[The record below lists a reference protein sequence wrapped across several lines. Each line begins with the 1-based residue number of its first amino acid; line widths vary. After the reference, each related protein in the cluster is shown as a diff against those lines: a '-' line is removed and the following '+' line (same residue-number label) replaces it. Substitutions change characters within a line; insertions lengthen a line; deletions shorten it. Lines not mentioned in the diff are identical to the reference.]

1 MDVDKMLNIWD
12 TDEPYSKPAFL
23 STTGRV
29 LFMMM
34 VDPKVTQIAMSIL
47 FDVSETAIEKAVA
60 NLVNAGIVE
69 IVKNGRKNEYSIK
82 WEVMS
87 SHNDFQMMREIF
99 SNDVQERFTNT

>member
-1 MDVDKMLNIWD
+1 
-12 TDEPYSKPAFL
+12 
-23 STTGRV
+23 
-29 LFMMM
+29 MM
-34 VDPKVTQIAMSIL
+34 VDPRITQIAMSIL
-47 FDVSETAIEKAVA
+47 FNVSETAIEKAVA